1 MLDLP
6 PSGATERQVTTAVR
20 QLIQG
25 RNNAVGTV
33 TLESGVPTTTVTGP
47 LINANG
53 FVWLTP
59 ISAAAAD
66 TSWHISEI
74 VAGSFT
80 ITHDDSDDIT
90 NVVNVVDANG
100 DQIIDFN
107 SDEII
112 GGDAGAG
119 RRFAYVVLGG

>member
-6 PSGATERQVTTAVR
+6 NTGASERQMVTAIR

-33 TLESGVPTTTVTGP
+33 TLASGVPTTTVTSP
-47 LINANG
+47 LINGNG

-59 ISAAAAD
+59 ISAAAAAV
-66 TSWHISEI
+66 SWHVSEI

-80 ITHDDSDDIT
+80 ITHDDSDDVTATIG
-90 NVVNVVDANG
+90 VVDAFG
-100 DQIIDFN
+100 DQIID
-107 SDEII
+107 SSTDEII
-112 GGDAGAG
+112 AGDASEG